1 MLEILSPAGSGEGV
15 IAAVQNGADAVYLG
29 FGDFNARRNAKN
41 FTEEEFRRAAEYC
54 RARGVKIYVTI
65 NTLVSDREMASAVEQ
80 AKIAGRYGADAIIIQ
95 DLGLIQAIRQALPEM
110 PLHGSTQMSIHNLE
124 GVKMAAAMGLSRV
137 VLARELS
144 AHDTE
149 VICRGCGAEVEVFG
163 HGALCM
169 CYSGQC
175 EMSALIGGRSGNR
188 GTCAQPCRLPYT
200 VGEKTGY
207 LLSLKDNNL
216 SPYLRQMEEMGVS
229 CVKLEGRMTRP

>member
-80 AKIAGRYGADAIIIQ
+80 AKIAGRYDADAIIIQ

-110 PLHGSTQMSIHNLE
+110 PLHGSTQM
-124 GVKMAAAMGLSRV
+124 
-137 VLARELS
+137 
-144 AHDTE
+144 
-149 VICRGCGAEVEVFG
+149 
-163 HGALCM
+163 
-169 CYSGQC
+169 
-175 EMSALIGGRSGNR
+175 
-188 GTCAQPCRLPYT
+188 
-200 VGEKTGY
+200 
-207 LLSLKDNNL
+207 LSLIHI
-216 SPYLRQMEEMGVS
+216 
-229 CVKLEGRMTRP
+229 

>member
-144 AHDTE
+144 RSE
-149 VICRGCGAEVEVFG
+149 ISYICKNSPIEIEVFA

-169 CYSGQC
+169 CYSC
-175 EMSALIGGRSGNR
+175 L
-188 GTCAQPCRLPYT
+188 LYT
-200 VGEKTGY
+200 
-207 LLSLKDNNL
+207 S
-216 SPYLRQMEEMGVS
+216 R
-229 CVKLEGRMTRP
+229 CV